1 MPRVRRTVLLSC
13 GPIDDADDLVQRVM
27 VRVLTR
33 LDSFRGEASFLV
45 WVDRIT
51 VNEVRSHYRRR
62 RLSLQRLF
70 EYSQEPWPRQMD
82 HPVTPEDQLQ
92 QRQLLDRLAHHVA
105 RLRPNQRLPVVLHML
120 HGYTIP
126 EIAAMLEIEVETAKK
141 RLQRGRRGLLQRLRR
156 DPSCSGMHPAA
167 MREGD

>member
-1 MPRVRRTVLLSC
+1 
-13 GPIDDADDLVQRVM
+13 
-27 VRVLTR
+27 
-33 LDSFRGEASFLV
+33 
-45 WVDRIT
+45 
-51 VNEVRSHYRRR
+51 
-62 RLSLQRLF
+62 
-70 EYSQEPWPRQMD
+70 MD